1 MGWRNLFLW
10 PADLFLRGFE
20 DLGDSFELTP
30 ESIKLL
36 LLAGK
41 GLIQVFEQMLLE
53 GDFGFN
59 VLETR
64 FVEGHIDSYSLKY

>member
-20 DLGDSFELTP
+20 YLGDFLELTP

-59 VLETR
+59 ILKAG
-64 FVEGHIDSYSLKY
+64 FVEGHILAIP

>member
-1 MGWRNLFLW
+1 MRRRNLFFW
-10 PADLFLRGFE
+10 SADLLLRGFE
-20 DLGDSFELTP
+20 DLGDFFELTP

-41 GLIQVFEQMLLE
+41 RLIQVFEQMLLE

-59 VLETR
+59 VLKTR
-64 FVEGHIDSYSLKY
+64 FAEGHILAIP